1 MRILVI
7 EDDEVLREGIA
18 DGLGLEGFEVDAVAT
33 CADARLAAA
42 CGDHAAAV
50 LDIGLPDGSGL
61 TLLTEWRRAGNAL
74 PVILLTAR
82 DMVSDRIDGLDA
94 GADDHIGKPFE
105 LSELAARLRAIT
117 RRAAGRATA
126 ALTIGRL
133 TIDEARRLVT
143 YGGEDVAL
151 SRREFS
157 VLHALARRPGHV
169 LSRSQLEDHIYGWQE
184 EVESNAVEVHIHK
197 LRAKLGRDVIETV
210 RGEGYRIAEV

>member
-7 EDDEVLREGIA
+7 EDDEVLRDGIA
-18 DGLGLEGFEVDAVAT
+18 VGLGLEGFEVDAVAT

-42 CGDHAAAV
+42 CGDHSAAV
-50 LDIGLPDGSGL
+50 VDIGLPDGSGL
-61 TLLTEWRRAGNAL
+61 TMLADWRRGGSTL

-82 DMVSDRIDGLDA
+82 DMISDKIDGLEA
-94 GADDHIGKPFE
+94 GADDYLGKPFD
-105 LSELAARLRAIT
+105 LGELAARLRAIT

-126 ALTIGRL
+126 SIIIGRL
-133 TIDEARRLVT
+133 AIDEARRRVT
-143 YGGEDVAL
+143 LDGEDVPV

-157 VLHALARRPGHV
+157 VIHALAERPGHV

-184 EVESNAVEVHIHK
+184 EIESNTIEVHIHK

-210 RGEGYRIAEV
+210 RGQGYRIVKR